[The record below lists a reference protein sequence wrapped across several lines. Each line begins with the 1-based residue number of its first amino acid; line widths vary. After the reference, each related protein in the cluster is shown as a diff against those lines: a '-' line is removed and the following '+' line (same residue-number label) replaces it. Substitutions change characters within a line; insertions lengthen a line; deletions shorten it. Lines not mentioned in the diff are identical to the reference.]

1 MPTSSNG
8 KDNHSGQ
15 HLRTLEPEPPS
26 SSARRE
32 SPSRPRTTTP
42 DVVASLASRHNHR
55 SPNPRLRPPLPPG
68 AEGRNRRSRN
78 PSRER
83 LAHLNQSLPARHICV
98 ANRSEKYCSPH
109 CSHVVRIFGN
119 HPREYFLAHSTRT
132 TQRGLIRGLAGSG
145 QYLASVLQEG
155 RENAN
160 IGASLGFIWRISARI
175 DPL

>member
-55 SPNPRLRPPLPPG
+55 SPNPRLRPPLPQRTD
-68 AEGRNRRSRN
+68 GRNQRSRS
-78 PSRER
+78 PSCKRFS
-83 LAHLNQSLPARHICV
+83 HLNQSAAARHLRVENHQKKYPQPHRRNV
-98 ANRSEKYCSPH
+98 A
-109 CSHVVRIFGN
+109 
-119 HPREYFLAHSTRT
+119 EYFGVSSGSVFGPPKYSKTPSESIFRCAKNPRCSNRGPSAAST
-132 TQRGLIRGLAGSG
+132 AA
-145 QYLASVLQEG
+145 AS
-155 RENAN
+155 A
-160 IGASLGFIWRISARI
+160 
-175 DPL
+175 